1 MAKRSRS
8 GNPAARGQ
16 SASGST
22 PRPTPKQRR
31 TAVVVASGP
40 GTDLG
45 VLPPDQA
52 PYPQILRGET
62 YAPVRSVAGVFFGLA
77 LFVLMTQ
84 LINRAVITA
93 GWALTDA
100 GSPFAAFYTDAT
112 AYRNVWGMLGANL
125 GIMVLIP
132 IAWTLML
139 IVHHVKPRWLGS
151 VQPRLRWR
159 YLLACLGVALVT
171 LNGVLLL
178 STVVEQAPTFGV
190 QEGFWS
196 FLVVVV
202 LTSPLQA
209 AAEEI
214 FFRGYLLQALG
225 SIVAKPWFGV
235 VVSSVVF
242 ALLHGT
248 QNLPLFID
256 RLAFGLLAAILV
268 WKTGGLEAGIAAH
281 VINNVFA
288 YVVAGLTTSIAT
300 LKATQS
306 IGWIDAGFDVGGF
319 ALFAALAYLVSRLLK
334 VRTRV
339 DLKADNGA

>member
-1 MAKRSRS
+1 MAKQSRS
-8 GNPAARGQ
+8 GNPAVRRKPPT
-16 SASGST
+16 GST
-22 PRPTPKQRR
+22 PRPAPKQRR
-31 TAVVVASGP
+31 TPVAPPSGP
-40 GTDLG
+40 GTELG
-45 VLPPDQA
+45 VLPPDGA
-52 PYPQILRGET
+52 AYPQILRGESF
-62 YAPVRSVAGVFFGLA
+62 APLRSVGGVIFGLA
-77 LFVLMTQ
+77 MFILMTQ

-100 GSPFAAFYTDAT
+100 GSPFEGFYADAI

-139 IVHHVKPRWLGS
+139 VVHHVKPRWLAS
-151 VQPRLRWR
+151 VQPRIRWR
-159 YLLACLGVALVT
+159 YLLACLGVALIT

-178 STVVEQAPTFGV
+178 STLAEQRPTIGV
-190 QEGFWS
+190 QQGFLS
-196 FLVVVV
+196 FLVVVI

-225 SIVAKPWFGV
+225 SIVAKPWFGI

-268 WKTGGLEAGIAAH
+268 HKTGGLEAGIAAH

-288 YVVAGLTTSIAT
+288 YIVAGLTTSIAA

-306 IGWIDAGFDVGGF
+306 IGWLDAAFDVGGF
-319 ALFAALAYLVSRLLK
+319 ALFAALAYLVSRWLK

-339 DLKADNGA
+339 DLSHSR